1 MLLKTYYELDEWNP
15 LSSLLDS
22 FSIYL
27 RRNKQIPREKK
38 QQYLN
43 VLRFTRK
50 LSFLAPYDKKGLQK
64 LKDQINNCKALAA
77 KKWLLEKV
85 EEME

>member
-1 MLLKTYYELDEWNP
+1 MIEQLREVEYKNLTYSLGGKLMLLKTYYELEELNP

-22 FSIYL
+22 YSIYL
-27 RRNKQIPREKK
+27 RRNKLISRELK

-50 LSFLAPYDKKGLQK
+50 LASIAPYDKKGIQRSN
-64 LKDQINNCKALAA
+64 Q
-77 KKWLLEKV
+77 
-85 EEME
+85 